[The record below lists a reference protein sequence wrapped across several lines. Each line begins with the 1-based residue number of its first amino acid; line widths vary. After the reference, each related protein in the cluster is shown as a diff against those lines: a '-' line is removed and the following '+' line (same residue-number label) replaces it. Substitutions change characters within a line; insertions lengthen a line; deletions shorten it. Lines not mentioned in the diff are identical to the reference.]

1 VQQTAI
7 RQWVHPCSLPIPT
20 ARMPFV
26 KRFERIGS
34 LQCCTVTV
42 PVSLVGVVL
51 VGLLIATHAR
61 RDRWGPGP
69 FKMMLSSS
77 VVLAMLMLTF
87 PKNDAVVPAT
97 LMAALT
103 GLMLVRAQEGW
114 ASWWTNLIGLGA
126 VLIGGFLVQVALW
139 ALHFSQMPI
148 FRPIG
153 QSLLEQGLYSLIFA
167 IQVVLTERIHARF
180 GHTPSARAL
189 IVPLGMA
196 TLIDLLVGMLVFGE
210 AFLPALALRG
220 SFMAI
225 AMPMLMLYVAWVERG
240 RPESSPER
248 EAYTTLLRTVEVL
261 SQRSSHELWP
271 DLLASAVRVVPGAQ
285 AGSLWVRSDGNLRMM
300 AQHGFDDRLLGTEV
314 SQARFLD
321 WYGDPQ
327 GWAYREPRISTGA
340 ALQLQGQESRK
351 GLEGSAQLEQEGRVQ
366 DIRANLCL
374 PIWVGDELLAYL
386 NLDAFTSEH
395 AFDDASI
402 EIARQYALQT
412 TALLTANRERAALEA
427 RLHELE
433 VLEEISD
440 ELRTARDRDE
450 IARRVTRKLIEL
462 LESENA
468 CVSLI
473 TEDGQVLRVLV
484 KHGIF
489 QRLGIESVPRGSG
502 ISWAALEAREVIVS
516 DNVLHEAQLYNPNCV
531 PNDSNTQLTAPMFDA
546 AGAPLGVLISS
557 RSVDRPYTELDQR
570 VIRVIAN
577 VTANALERIR
587 ATLALEVR
595 LNETQRL
602 LDLSQML
609 EHTSENAIELA
620 LEHIRQ
626 MSLADLAV
634 VTALDGDAHRVMMMA
649 GEPTPALRTM
659 FEHGLPR
666 SFVEQLGLLTS
677 GFELLESDSTPM
689 ADVLRSM
696 GIKALLSVPIV
707 TDERR
712 LGLTLFRFDLAQG
725 WMALDLS
732 LLQAAAQM
740 LGAVIS
746 RTERVSNLETAYDG
760 ALRAIGVALEA
771 RDRETAGH
779 TDRVTNL
786 ADRIGLELGL
796 NDVQRRNLRWGAYLH
811 DIGKFQIPDAI
822 LLKPGK
828 LNPDERTVIETHA
841 SLGYDLTR
849 NLAFL
854 PEATRLVVRHH
865 HERWD
870 GRGYPDRLRSETI
883 PLEARIFALC
893 DVFDALTS
901 HRPYKSAM
909 PVQQALEVVRDGV
922 GAGQFDPR
930 IFAVFERVV
939 VLEHGLERSWVVAPT
954 MAPVPV
960 GD

>member
-1 VQQTAI
+1 
-7 RQWVHPCSLPIPT
+7 
-20 ARMPFV
+20 M
-26 KRFERIGS
+26 
-34 LQCCTVTV
+34 TV

-61 RDRWGPGP
+61 RDHWGLGP

-77 VVLAMLMLTF
+77 VVFAMLMLTF
-87 PKNDAVVPAT
+87 PKNDAVALT
-97 LMAALT
+97 ALMAALT
-103 GLMLVRAQEGW
+103 GLMLVRALEGW
-114 ASWWTNLIGLGA
+114 ASWRTNLIGLGA
-126 VLIGGFLVQVALW
+126 VLIGGLFVQVALW
-139 ALHFSQMPI
+139 ALNFSQMPI

-153 QSLLEQGLYSLIFA
+153 QSLLDQGLYGLIFA
-167 IQVVLTERIHARF
+167 IQAILAERIHARF
-180 GHTPSARAL
+180 GHKPSARAL
-189 IVPLGMA
+189 IVPLGA
-196 TLIDLLVGMLVFGE
+196 AALIDLLFGTLVFGE
-210 AFLPALALRG
+210 TFLSALALRG
-220 SFMAI
+220 SFMAV
-225 AMPMLMLYVAWVERG
+225 AMPMLVLYVAWTERSS
-240 RPESSPER
+240 PEFRPER
-248 EAYTTLLRTVEVL
+248 EAYLTLLRTVEAL
-261 SQRSSHELWP
+261 SQRSHHELWS
-271 DLLASAVRVVPGAQ
+271 DLLASAVRVVPGAE
-285 AGSLWVRSDGNLRMM
+285 AGSLWVRSDNSLRMV
-300 AQHGFDDRLLGTEV
+300 AQRGYDDSLLGMEV
-314 SQARFLD
+314 SQTGFLD
-321 WYGDPQ
+321 WYGAHQD
-327 GWAYREPRISTGA
+327 WAYREPRISTGA
-340 ALQLQGQESRK
+340 ALQLRGRAARK
-351 GLEGSAQLEQEGRVQ
+351 GLEGSEHLEQKGRVQ

-374 PIWVGDELLAYL
+374 PIWVGDELLAYI
-386 NLDAFTSEH
+386 NLDAFSTEY
-395 AFDDASI
+395 AFDVASI
-402 EIARQYALQT
+402 DIARQYALQT
-412 TALLTANRERAALEA
+412 TALLTASRERAALEA
-427 RLHELE
+427 RLRELE

-450 IARRVTRKLIEL
+450 IARRVTRKLIAL

-473 TEDGQVLRVLV
+473 TDDGQALRVLV

-489 QRLGIESVPRGSG
+489 QQLGIENVPRGSG

-516 DNVLHEAQLYNPNCV
+516 DNILRDARLYNPGHFQNCA
-531 PNDSNTQLTAPMFDA
+531 NTQLTAPMFDA
-546 AGAPLGVLISS
+546 AGAPIGVLISS
-557 RSVDRPYTELDQR
+557 RSVERPYTELDQR
-570 VIRVIAN
+570 VIRVMAN
-577 VTANALERIR
+577 VAANALERIR

-595 LNETQRL
+595 LNETQML
-602 LDLSQML
+602 LDLSRML
-609 EHTSENAIELA
+609 EHTGENAIELA
-620 LEHIRQ
+620 LGYIRQ
-626 MSLADLAV
+626 MSLADLAM
-634 VTALDGDAHRVMMMA
+634 VTALDGDVYRVTMMA

-659 FEHGLPR
+659 LERDLYRP
-666 SFVEQLGLLTS
+666 FVEQLGLPSS
-677 GFELLESDSTPM
+677 GFELRESDSTPLAEM
-689 ADVLRSM
+689 LRSI

-712 LGLTLFRFDLAQG
+712 LGLTLFRFDQAQG
-725 WMALDLS
+725 WMALDFG

-746 RTERVSNLETAYDG
+746 RSQRVSNLETAYDG

-779 TDRVTNL
+779 TDRVTDL

-828 LNPDERTVIETHA
+828 LSPDERTVIETHA

-909 PVQQALEVVRDGV
+909 PVQQALEVMRDGAA
-922 GAGQFDPR
+922 AGQFDPSV
-930 IFAVFERVV
+930 FAVFERVV
-939 VLEHGLERSWVVAPT
+939 VLEHGLERSWAVTPT
-954 MAPVPV
+954 MAPIPV